1 MRKILLAS
9 TALVAFGTV
18 AANAADVTI
27 TGATDWHYIS
37 YDNSSDTAGTNGTY
51 FDHDFDMDVAFT
63 NTTDSGLSLKMAF
76 GVSESGVDDGY
87 FSIAGD
93 FGTVKMINNSG
104 GIMGGAI
111 SETVADDVTKLT
123 IGLANKHDEGN
134 AEASYTHSG
143 VQYTLPT
150 MGGLSIAAEYRDG
163 GVADKADTTAYMATY
178 NTDIAEGATLKLNYG
193 STTTKNTQSSATD
206 GYEGTSTG
214 FTVAMS
220 DIAISGSR
228 HTYADNA
235 NSYDYTTDIVDVS
248 YTGIDGITLAAF
260 TKSGED
266 GLESS
271 YDYSATAASVTYTIA
286 TGLTT
291 SLTTTDA
298 EVTDGGTKTEDSSM
312 VLNIKAAF

>member
-9 TALVAFGTV
+9 TALVAVGTV
-18 AANAADVTI
+18 AANATDLTI

-37 YDNSSDTAGTNGTY
+37 YDNSSDTNGTNGTY

-63 NTTDSGLSLKMAF
+63 NTTDNGLSLKMAF

-111 SETVADDVTKLT
+111 AETVADDVTKLAPA
-123 IGLANKHDEGN
+123 LANKHDEAA
-134 AEASYTHSG
+134 AEDTSSG
-143 VQYTLPT
+143 VQYTMPSF
-150 MGGLSIAAEYRDG
+150 GGLTLAAEVRDS
-163 GVADKADTTAYMATY
+163 GVRTKSNYSAYMATY
-178 NTDIAEGATLKLNYG
+178 SADLTDGVALVANYG
-193 STTTKNTQSSATD
+193 AASTDNSGAATD
-206 GYEGTSTG
+206 GDEGTSLG
-214 FTVAMS
+214 FTVSMS
-220 DIAISGSR
+220 DVAISGSR
-228 HTYADNA
+228 HTFADNA
-235 NSYDYTTDIVDVS
+235 NTYDYTTDTINVS
-248 YTGIDGITLAAF
+248 YTGLEGIKLDAF
-260 TKSGED
+260 QKSGED

-271 YDYSATAASVTYTIA
+271 YDYAATAASVTYTIA

-291 SLTTTDA
+291 SLTVTDA
-298 EVTDGGTKTEDSSM
+298 EVTDSGTKTEDSAT

>member
-9 TALVAFGTV
+9 TALVAAGTV
-18 AANAADVTI
+18 AANATDLTI
-27 TGATDWHYIS
+27 TGATDWHYFS

-63 NTTDSGLSLKMAF
+63 NTTDNGLSLKMAF

-111 SETVADDVTKLT
+111 AETVADDKTTLT

-134 AEASYTHSG
+134 AESTSSG
-143 VQYTLPT
+143 VQYTMPSF
-150 MGGLSIAAEYRDG
+150 GGLTLAAEMRDS
-163 GVADKADTTAYMATY
+163 GVANKSDYTAYMATY
-178 NTDIAEGATLKLNYG
+178 NTDLTDGVTLTANYG
-193 STTTKNTQSSATD
+193 SASTDNDGTSGSTTGT
-206 GYEGTSTG
+206 EGTSLG
-214 FTVAMS
+214 FTVGMS
-220 DIAISGSR
+220 DVAISGSR
-228 HTYADNA
+228 HTYADNG
-235 NSYDYTTDIVDVS
+235 NSYDYTTDIINVS
-248 YTGIDGITLAAF
+248 YTGIEGITLAAF
-260 TKSGED
+260 QKSGED

-271 YDYSATAASVTYTIA
+271 YDYAASAASVTYTIA

-291 SLTTTDA
+291 SLTVTDA
-298 EVTDGGTKTEDSSM
+298 EVTDGGTKTEDSAT

>member
-9 TALVAFGTV
+9 TALVAVGTV
-18 AANAADVTI
+18 AANATDLTI

-37 YDNSSDTAGTNGTY
+37 YDNSSDTNGTNGTY

-63 NTTDSGLSLKMAF
+63 NTTDNGLSLKMAF

-111 SETVADDVTKLT
+111 AETVADDVTKLAPA
-123 IGLANKHDEGN
+123 LANKHDEAA
-134 AEASYTHSG
+134 AEDTSSG
-143 VQYTLPT
+143 VQYTMPSF
-150 MGGLSIAAEYRDG
+150 GGLTLAAEVRDS
-163 GVADKADTTAYMATY
+163 GVRTKSNYSAYMATY
-178 NTDIAEGATLKLNYG
+178 SADLTDGVALVANYG
-193 STTTKNTQSSATD
+193 AASTDNSGVATD
-206 GYEGTSTG
+206 GDEGTSLG
-214 FTVAMS
+214 FTVSMS
-220 DIAISGSR
+220 DVAISGSR
-228 HTYADNA
+228 HTFADNA
-235 NSYDYTTDIVDVS
+235 NTYDYTTDTINVS
-248 YTGIDGITLAAF
+248 YTGLEGIKLDAF
-260 TKSGED
+260 QKSGED

-271 YDYSATAASVTYTIA
+271 YDYAATAASVTYTIA

-291 SLTTTDA
+291 SLTVTDA
-298 EVTDGGTKTEDSSM
+298 EVTDGGTKTEDSAT